1 MNIIIRCDSSNII
14 GTGHVMRC
22 LNLCEY
28 YPQHN
33 FTFVCKNFPNNIS
46 DKILNLGHKLILQDY
61 FIKPEINKYNTWL
74 GINYIYE
81 TNNFIDII
89 ANKIYDIVI
98 FDHYGIDY
106 ILETKV
112 RNYCNKVI
120 VISDIFDNF
129 HYCDIFI
136 NYNCDCLEKVQNI
149 NKNDKTIYKIGLNNI
164 IINKHF
170 LNSAKKEKY
179 NDNIKNII
187 INMGGADPNNYTLQ
201 VLQCINDLIIKNNI
215 NINIII
221 GKSNTNLDIITKYIS
236 DITQNNNIVNN
247 INSILNIYYD
257 VNFTKLINLYLESDL
272 VIGSL
277 SITAYERLFLKV
289 PQICIKIVENQLI
302 QQLENFNIVEIKNL
316 HDKLIKYKNIV
327 CNISNNITDNIADNI
342 SNNIKLILE
351 Y

>member
-1 MNIIIRCDSSNII
+1 
-14 GTGHVMRC
+14 
-22 LNLCEY
+22 
-28 YPQHN
+28 
-33 FTFVCKNFPNNIS
+33 
-46 DKILNLGHKLILQDY
+46 
-61 FIKPEINKYNTWL
+61 
-74 GINYIYE
+74 
-81 TNNFIDII
+81 
-89 ANKIYDIVI
+89 
-98 FDHYGIDY
+98 
-106 ILETKV
+106 
-112 RNYCNKVI
+112 
-120 VISDIFDNF
+120 
-129 HYCDIFI
+129 
-136 NYNCDCLEKVQNI
+136 
-149 NKNDKTIYKIGLNNI
+149 
-164 IINKHF
+164 
-170 LNSAKKEKY
+170 
-179 NDNIKNII
+179 
-187 INMGGADPNNYTLQ
+187 MGGADPNNYTLQ